1 MILFIIGGLLT
12 GITLFNS
19 CINII
24 LHDVCC
30 WSFPLYSIKGAVF
43 ACYLILNEKFNLL

>member
-30 WSFPLYSIKGAVF
+30 WSFPLYSINRSSI
-43 ACYLILNEKFNLL
+43 CLLLNIK